1 MKLLLGCI
9 ADDFTGA
16 SDLANTLAKSGLRT
30 AQLIGLPEVEALLPD
45 VEAVVI
51 ALKSRSN
58 PATEAVEES
67 LNALQWLQENG
78 ARQFFFKYCST
89 FDSTTRG
96 NIGPVMD
103 ALMKALGSDFII
115 ACPAFPRAGR
125 TVYQGHLFVYN
136 ELLSDSSMQNHPV
149 TPMTDSNLVRF
160 LAKQTEQRVGLIPI
174 AMVEQGPETI
184 NTVMSELQDSGV
196 RIAIVDAISD
206 HHLMD
211 IGAASKNLKLITGGS
226 GAAMGL
232 ANNFMAQSD
241 IQSNDT
247 AVKMP
252 SVSGP
257 EAVISGSCSQITLAQ
272 VANMSQSHPVFCFN
286 AIDLAEGRVSA
297 KKILEWASPHLLANQ
312 AFLVASSASPEL
324 IRKAQEHLGRSE
336 AGELVEKTL
345 AEVARLL
352 VKNGLR
358 RLVVAGGETSG
369 AVVQALGIRGLQIG
383 QEIAPG
389 VPCMVTLSEKP
400 IALTLK
406 SGNFGNEDFFLKA
419 LREMP

>member
-9 ADDFTGA
+9 ADDYTGA

-30 AQLIGLPEVEALLPD
+30 AQLIGLPEDDALFPD

-58 PATEAVEES
+58 SPTVAVEES

-89 FDSTTRG
+89 FDSTTKG

-103 ALMKALGSDFII
+103 ALMRALGSSFII

-136 ELLSDSSMQNHPV
+136 ELLSDSSMRNHPT

-160 LAKQTEQRVGLIPI
+160 LGKQTKQRIGLIPI
-174 AMVEQGPETI
+174 ATVEQGPETI
-184 NTVMSELQDSGV
+184 NTAMSELQEAGV

-206 HHLMD
+206 HHLMN
-211 IGAASKNLKLITGGS
+211 IGVASKNLELITGGS

-232 ANNFMAQSD
+232 ADNFMAQSG

-247 AVKMP
+247 AVKIP

-257 EAVISGSCSQITLAQ
+257 EAVISGSCSQTTLAQ
-272 VANMSQSHPVFCFN
+272 VAKMSQSHPVFRFN
-286 AIDLAEGRVSA
+286 AIELAEGRVTSN
-297 KKILEWASPHLLANQ
+297 KILEWASPYLVADQ
-312 AFLVASSASPEL
+312 AFLVAASASPEL
-324 IRKAQEHLGRSE
+324 IRKAQEFLGRSE
-336 AGELVEKTL
+336 AGELIEKTL

-358 RLVVAGGETSG
+358 RLLVAGGETSG
-369 AVVQALGIRGLQIG
+369 AVVQALGIKGFQIG
-383 QEIAPG
+383 QEIEPG
-389 VPCMVTLSEKP
+389 VPCMVTLSEEP

-406 SGNFGNEDFFLKA
+406 SGNFGSEDFFLKA